1 MKQVLQKLL
10 EENQGTITE
19 VVINDALDYAQNPV
33 EFFTDLL
40 QNGCQSW
47 IISSL
52 IYYTDT
58 HRFYDQHYSEIEDI
72 RYELQEEW
80 ILPEGFPHSDLKNDY
95 AWLAYEHV
103 AYNIYTQLEMES
115 S

>member
-40 QNGCQSW
+40 QNGCQS
-47 IISSL
+47 
-52 IYYTDT
+52 
-58 HRFYDQHYSEIEDI
+58 
-72 RYELQEEW
+72 
-80 ILPEGFPHSDLKNDY
+80 
-95 AWLAYEHV
+95 
-103 AYNIYTQLEMES
+103 
-115 S
+115 